1 MKKKIGIIGIIIT
14 VVIIISIL
22 FFYYCNK
29 NEKNDY
35 SLVFNAK
42 YYAENNLDIKEAVGD
57 DEKDLLNHFLEYG
70 MKEGRVGVENFDVKY
85 YRENNPDLAEAF
97 GEDLP
102 LYYKH
107 YIEFGNKEGR
117 KGSSEDVAQVKYD
130 AKLQCKLKKDGNLIL
145 SVKFESK
152 EKNQTFYILEMPA
165 YENCFE
171 NSNIVSE
178 FKNCSKKEFKINP
191 NSVTN
196 KYVVVKLK
204 DNKYEQI
211 SNIAYIQNP
220 EVLCKI
226 DNSKNQITPKS
237 KKGLQIRILDIDNA
251 ENLEPS
257 YCFFNFYIQEIL
269 LMEYVENNTITY
281 EYAGN
286 TYYFNKETIEQ
297 YDGIISRLTNNNYC
311 IIASLINIKEEG
323 YDPLYYSNISMDTGA
338 SYYAVNTAEKA
349 GEQYFEAF
357 VSFISN
363 RYNGTKKEYGLISKW
378 TVGNEINDNKIYN
391 YMGEKD
397 IEDYLDEYIRTFRIA
412 YNIIK
417 TNNSFAGI
425 YVPMEPWWG
434 IDSDMLIYGGREFLT
449 VFNEKMKQ
457 SGDIDW
463 GLAYH
468 AYSYPLGDPKVLN
481 DDIAVKNEAGY
492 VYKDGVTKDSFYT
505 ATITMK
511 NIDVLTDFMKQEEF
525 LAPNGEVRSIILSEQ
540 GYTSNSH
547 LYGNCEAQQAAS
559 MLYAYYKAEMNKY
572 IEAFIYFLQ
581 FDNSRASLGN
591 EYYKFGL
598 TYINDEG
605 EINKKLSYDIF
616 KNMDKKDS
624 LERFSY
630 FKNILGINEYSD
642 VISNF
647 DSKVFDK
654 FDESNEKTS
663 DKTNISSAQIVKIEN
678 QKYTG
683 EECLPEV
690 IVKFDEN
697 VLINDVDYDVVY
709 LNNIEVGEATAV
721 IVGLDK
727 YEGVK
732 EIKFLIE
739 K

>member
-1 MKKKIGIIGIIIT
+1 
-14 VVIIISIL
+14 
-22 FFYYCNK
+22 
-29 NEKNDY
+29 
-35 SLVFNAK
+35 
-42 YYAENNLDIKEAVGD
+42 
-57 DEKDLLNHFLEYG
+57 
-70 MKEGRVGVENFDVKY
+70 MKEGRTGSKNFDAKY
-85 YRENNPDLAEAF
+85 YRENNPDLAETF
-97 GEDLP
+97 GEDYS

-117 KGSSEDVAQVKYD
+117 KGSKEDVAQVKYD
-130 AKLQCKLKKDGNLIL
+130 AKLQCKFEKDGNLIL
-145 SVKFESK
+145 SVKFENK
-152 EKNQTFYILEMPA
+152 EKNQKFYILEMPA

-171 NSNIVSE
+171 NSNIISE
-178 FKNCSKKEFKINP
+178 FKTCSKKEAKINP
-191 NSVTN
+191 SRVTN
-196 KYVVVKLK
+196 KYVVVKK
-204 DNKYEQI
+204 QDGKFEQI
-211 SNIAYIQNP
+211 SNMAYIENP
-220 EVLCKI
+220 EMICKN
-226 DNSKNQITPKS
+226 DNSDKQVTPKT
-237 KKGLQIRILDIDNA
+237 KKGLQIKILNLDDV

-257 YCFFNFYIQEIL
+257 YCFFNFYIQQIL

-286 TYYFNKETIEQ
+286 TYYFNKTKIEQ
-297 YDGIISRLTNNNYC
+297 YDNIVSRLTKDGYC
-311 IIASLINIKEEG
+311 IIASLINIKQEG
-323 YDPLYYSNISMDTGA
+323 YEPLYYSNISMDTGA
-338 SYYAVNTAEKA
+338 SYYAVNTAEKE

-357 VSFISN
+357 VSFMSG
-363 RYNGTKKEYGLISKW
+363 RYDGNEYGLISKW
-378 TVGNEINDNKIYN
+378 TVGNEINESETYN
-391 YMGEKD
+391 YMGEKK

-434 IDSDMLIYGGREFLT
+434 NDSDMLTYGGREFLT
-449 VFNEKMKQ
+449 VFNSKMKEY
-457 SGDIDW
+457 GDIDW
-463 GLAYH
+463 GVAYH

-481 DDIAVKNEAGY
+481 DDIAIKNEAGY

-511 NIDVLTDFMKQEEF
+511 NIDVLTKFMRQEEF
-525 LAPNGEVRSIILSEQ
+525 LNSNGDVRSIILSEQ
-540 GYTSNSH
+540 GYTSTSY
-547 LYGNCEAQQAAS
+547 LYGNCEALQAAS
-559 MLYAYYKAEMNKY
+559 MLYAYYKAEMNED
-572 IEAFIYFLQ
+572 IDAFVYFLQ
-581 FDNSRASLGN
+581 IDDSSASLGN
-591 EYYKFGL
+591 DYYKFGL
-598 TYINDEG
+598 THKDEDG
-605 EINKKLSYDIF
+605 EIIKKMSYDIF

-654 FDESNEKTS
+654 FDESSEKTS
-663 DKTNISSAQIVKIEN
+663 DKTNISNAQIVKIEN